1 MNNEKTDYK
10 PRIVD
15 EELKRKLAVGAVL
28 VEGAKWCGK
37 TSTAEVQA
45 KSVLYMDDPKN
56 KEQNISL
63 AENSP
68 DLALDG
74 ETPRLIDEWQ
84 LVPKL
89 WDAVRF
95 EVDHRKD
102 GPQFILT
109 GSAVPPDLSQISH
122 TGTGRIAR
130 LLMRPMSLFESGD
143 SGGTVSLRKLFDQ
156 PKQISGEAK
165 LSLNELAFLACRGG
179 WPKATNYENE
189 VALTLSEAY
198 YAGLVNSDIS
208 RVDNTNRSPIT
219 TKRILRS
226 YARFQGQQTPYEQI
240 KTDIESGEGITISID
255 TVYDYI
261 NALRNIFV
269 IEDAPSW
276 NPNLRSKAAIR
287 TTDTRYFVD
296 PSIATQA
303 LGLKPADLINN
314 LNTFGFIFED
324 LCIRDLR
331 TYAEAMGQTVSHYR
345 DSNGLECDAV
355 VHSDN
360 GKYGLIQIKLGSD
373 EKSIAQ
379 AVEKLN
385 EFDKTLDF
393 EKMSKPAFRMVL
405 CGNCPHAYRREDGIY
420 IVPIGCLKP

>member
-1 MNNEKTDYK
+1 MNKMNNNYR
-10 PRIVD
+10 PRIAD
-15 EELKRKLAVGAVL
+15 EELKQKLVVGAVL
-28 VEGAKWCGK
+28 IEGPKWCGK
-37 TSTAEVQA
+37 TSTAEMQA
-45 KSVLYMDDPKN
+45 KSILYMDDPK
-56 KEQNISL
+56 KQEQNIAL

-68 DLALDG
+68 DLALEG

-102 GPQFILT
+102 GSQFILT
-109 GSAVPPDLSQISH
+109 GSAVPPDFSKVHH
-122 TGTGRIAR
+122 TGTGRITR
-130 LLMRPMSLFESGD
+130 LLMRPMSLYESGD
-143 SGGTVSLRKLFDQ
+143 SNGAVSLGKLFDG
-156 PKQISGEAK
+156 PKHISGEAK
-165 LSLNELAFLACRGG
+165 LSLNDIAFLTCRGG
-179 WPKATNYENE
+179 WPKAVNYDAEA
-189 VALTLSEAY
+189 ALILSDAY
-198 YAGLVNSDIS
+198 YTGLVNSDIS
-208 RVDNTNRSPIT
+208 RVDNVNRNPVT

-226 YARFQGQQTPYEQI
+226 YARFQGQQAPYEQI
-240 KTDIESGEGITISID
+240 KSDIESGEGITISID

-261 NALRNIFV
+261 NALRKIFV

-303 LGLKPADLINN
+303 LGLRPADLIND
-314 LNTFGFIFED
+314 LNTFGLVFEC

-331 TYAEAMGQTVSHYR
+331 VYASAMGQTISHYR

-360 GKYGLIQIKLGSD
+360 GKYGLVQIKLGSD
-373 EKSIAQ
+373 DKSIAQ
-379 AVEKLN
+379 AVEKLA
-385 EFDKTLDF
+385 EFDKTLDYD
-393 EKMSKPAFRMVL
+393 KMQRPAFKMVL

-420 IVPIGCLKP
+420 VVPIGCLKP